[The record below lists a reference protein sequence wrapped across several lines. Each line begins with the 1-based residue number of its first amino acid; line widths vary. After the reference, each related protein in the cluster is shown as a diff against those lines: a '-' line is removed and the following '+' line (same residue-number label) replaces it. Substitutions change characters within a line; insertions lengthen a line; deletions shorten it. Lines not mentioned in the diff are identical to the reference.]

1 MCDLRALES
10 ENGHGARPFGN
21 HRRVPQC
28 TPRPGLHVAPHQGNG
43 LLLQSFQQPA
53 QINHQTSEVM
63 TNDDKIQI
71 LIQANPFVQMLAQL
85 RDGAFITECTEKIG
99 DTIAA
104 VKRTG
109 QKGRLT
115 LTLTVEPDDKGEVRT
130 VDISAEAV
138 PKLPERRKKA

>member
-1 MCDLRALES
+1 
-10 ENGHGARPFGN
+10 
-21 HRRVPQC
+21 
-28 TPRPGLHVAPHQGNG
+28 
-43 LLLQSFQQPA
+43 
-53 QINHQTSEVM
+53 M

-99 DTIAA
+99 DTISA

-138 PKLPERRKKA
+138 PKLPERRKKATTFFVVGEQSLSRTGVADQPEFDFEARSAAKPATVTKLPATGTQR